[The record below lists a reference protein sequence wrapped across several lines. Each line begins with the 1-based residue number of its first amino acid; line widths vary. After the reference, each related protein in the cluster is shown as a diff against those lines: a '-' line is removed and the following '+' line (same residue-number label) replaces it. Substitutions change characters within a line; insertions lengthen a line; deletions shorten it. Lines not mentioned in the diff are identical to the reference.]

1 MASLSTSFYPII
13 SVIIPCYNHGGYL
26 GKAID
31 SVLGQS
37 YPNVEVIVVDDGS
50 SDDTREVAAAYGE
63 KVRYIYKENGGL
75 SAARNTGLEHAK
87 GAYIVFLDADDWL
100 YPKAL
105 QTNLHYL
112 NLHPTA
118 AFVSGSHIRIFIEKN
133 IIKPEKQDLK
143 HDHYTSLLLYN
154 YIGVPA
160 SVLYHRWVFD
170 QFQFDVNLKSCEDYD
185 LYLKVARRYP
195 VYHHNEMVAAYRM
208 HSSSMSTNTAR
219 MISTAMIVLNRQK
232 KETRNQQERMALE
245 EGKTFMKS
253 YYCWLLYEN
262 IKLKNLQVAAK
273 FLPIF
278 IKYRPR
284 YIFRLLHYK
293 LLTNLKLHQASNS

>member
-1 MASLSTSFYPII
+1 MSFNSLI

-37 YPNVEVIVVDDGS
+37 YPNIEVIVVDDGS

-118 AFVSGSHIRIFIEKN
+118 AFVSGSHIRVYFDSNTKTEVVKSIYN
-133 IIKPEKQDLK
+133 
-143 HDHYTSLLLYN
+143 DHYSYLLSKGN
-154 YIGVPA
+154 YIGVPG

-170 QFQFDVNLKSCEDYD
+170 EFLFDETLRACEDYD

-195 VYHHNEMVAAYRM
+195 VFHHTEKIAAYNI
-208 HSSSMSTNTAR
+208 HSNNMSANSMMMLNAAINVLGRQYNTLK
-219 MISTAMIVLNRQK
+219 TK
-232 KETRNQQERMALE
+232 KEIKAY
-245 EGKTFMKS
+245 KS
-253 YYCWLLYEN
+253 G
-262 IKLKNLQVAAK
+262 
-273 FLPIF
+273 
-278 IKYRPR
+278 IKYWKAF
-284 YIFRLLHYK
+284 YYNELFKKISHKKESLSIDSFTQLLINKPQY
-293 LLTNLKLHQASNS
+293 LLRFILKM